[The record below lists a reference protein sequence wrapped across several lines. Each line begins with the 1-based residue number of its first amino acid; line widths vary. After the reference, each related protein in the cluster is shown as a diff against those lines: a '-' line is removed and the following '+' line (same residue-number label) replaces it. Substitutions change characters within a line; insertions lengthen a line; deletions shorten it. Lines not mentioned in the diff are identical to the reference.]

1 MFTSY
6 WIGWL
11 LPGAARPMKNTQG
24 VPAGADFNLERFA
37 LGVYNE
43 ICLALG
49 GLIEEADSE

>member
-1 MFTSY
+1 
-6 WIGWL
+6 
-11 LPGAARPMKNTQG
+11 MKNTQG